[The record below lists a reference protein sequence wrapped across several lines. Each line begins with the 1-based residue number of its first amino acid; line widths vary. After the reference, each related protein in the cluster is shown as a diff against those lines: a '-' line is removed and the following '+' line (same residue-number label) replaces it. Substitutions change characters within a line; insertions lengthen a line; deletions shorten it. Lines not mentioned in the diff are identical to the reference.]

1 MAALNVTLIKIEKD
15 LTKLVYNQIRY
26 QTSCQAILAATVQL
40 EDSVFFFHLVMKK
53 NKAQRYCKLCC

>member
-40 EDSVFFFHLVMKK
+40 ED
-53 NKAQRYCKLCC
+53 